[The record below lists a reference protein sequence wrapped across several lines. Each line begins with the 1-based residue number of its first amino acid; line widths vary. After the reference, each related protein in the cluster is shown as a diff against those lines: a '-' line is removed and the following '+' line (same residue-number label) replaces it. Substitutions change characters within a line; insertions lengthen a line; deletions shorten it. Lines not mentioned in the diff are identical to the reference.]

1 MSVIKE
7 KTDTMDFFTACYRQQ
22 GENTASLLLQQ
33 YQYKNMQIV
42 FACICTERGNGGRA
56 GEYMTERLLA
66 WFRGINLKRLFRKRE
81 KKMDLLLEELAAV
94 VGEIDKE
101 LEDGGMAGE
110 GKTGFAGFL
119 CIEDSYIML
128 CRGETG
134 ICLINTAFGRVCL
147 RRLGGKGG
155 GDVLR
160 PGQGSL
166 QPDIGLL
173 LATGSFY
180 EYVTEPMIKEGL
192 FVREIS
198 TEKQMEKHLTELGR
212 EGERQGG
219 LNLGAILF
227 RSVQ

>member
-1 MSVIKE
+1 
-7 KTDTMDFFTACYRQQ
+7 MDFFTACYRQQ

-33 YQYKNMQIV
+33 YQYRHMQIV
-42 FACICTERGNGGRA
+42 FACVCTDRGNGGRA
-56 GEYMTERLLA
+56 GGYMTERLLA
-66 WFRGINLKRLFRKRE
+66 WFRGLNLKNLVRKRE
-81 KKMDLLLEELAAV
+81 KKMDLLLEELTAV
-94 VGEIDKE
+94 VREIDKE

-110 GKTGFAGFL
+110 GKAGFAGFF

-128 CRGETG
+128 CRGGTG
-134 ICLINTAFGRVCL
+134 ICLINTGFGRVCL
-147 RRLGGKGG
+147 RRLGVNGS
-155 GDVLR
+155 GDALSS
-160 PGQGSL
+160 GQGSL

-198 TEKQMEKHLTELGR
+198 TEKQMERHLTELGR

-219 LNLGAILF
+219 LNLGAILL